1 MGDPRL
7 AKTASCG
14 RDERSHARACPLQE
28 GGPRSSKAVNRN
40 GHARIRGVILDIDG
54 TLLESNDA
62 HASAYVDALAG
73 EGVHVPHEKI
83 RRLIG
88 MGGDKLLARIGVD
101 PRSATATRVTRAK
114 RQIFAA
120 RYLPGL
126 RATRGTRD
134 LLDHMRARGLRLVV
148 ATSASREEVGAL
160 LRAARID
167 DLVEG
172 ESTSSDAKSSKPDP
186 DIVEAAIARAG
197 LDRAE
202 LVMLGDTPYD
212 VEAAKRARVAIVAV
226 RCGGW
231 SDAELAGA
239 DAIYADPAEVLA
251 QFDATRFAP

>member
-1 MGDPRL
+1 V
-7 AKTASCG
+7 S
-14 RDERSHARACPLQE
+14 RDAAR
-28 GGPRSSKAVNRN
+28 
-40 GHARIRGVILDIDG
+40 RGVILDVDG
-54 TLLESNDA
+54 TLLDSNDA
-62 HASAYVDALAG
+62 HAAAYAEALAE
-73 EGVHVPHEKI
+73 EGTRVPQEKI

-101 PRSATATRVTRAK
+101 PHSAMASRVTRRK
-114 RQIFAA
+114 REAFAA

-126 RATRGTRD
+126 HATKGARD

-160 LRAARID
+160 LRAAHID

-197 LDRAE
+197 LGRNE

-212 VEAAKRARVAIVAV
+212 VEAATRARVPIIAL

-231 SDAELAGA
+231 SEPDLAGA
-239 DAIYADPAEVLA
+239 DAVYADPADLLS
-251 QFDATRFAP
+251 QFEETSFFASRRS